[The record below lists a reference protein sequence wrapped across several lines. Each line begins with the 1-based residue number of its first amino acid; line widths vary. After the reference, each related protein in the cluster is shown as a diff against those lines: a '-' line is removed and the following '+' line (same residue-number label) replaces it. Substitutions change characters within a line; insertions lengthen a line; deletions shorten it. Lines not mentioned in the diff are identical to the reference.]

1 MHFVWMSIFTKFI
14 ACRTASEVRVKH
26 AQGDAAE
33 PAPSLP
39 SPSPT
44 TTTGGFADILSGIP
58 GTSNAFPFLKGIGI
72 DMTSGQADEAADR
85 ALSSVA
91 RKLDKSLSVEST
103 VLELLAE
110 ATDITNLATIFYGTL
125 SSYTAYI
132 QAGLTY

>member
-1 MHFVWMSIFTKFI
+1 M
-14 ACRTASEVRVKH
+14 KH
-26 AQGDAAE
+26 AQGDAPV

-39 SPSPT
+39 SPSTT

-58 GTSNAFPFLKGIGI
+58 GTNNAFPFLKGIGI

-110 ATDITNLATIFYGTL
+110 ATDITNLATIFYGAQFQPAL
-125 SSYTAYI
+125 YYDYANFF
-132 QAGLTY
+132 